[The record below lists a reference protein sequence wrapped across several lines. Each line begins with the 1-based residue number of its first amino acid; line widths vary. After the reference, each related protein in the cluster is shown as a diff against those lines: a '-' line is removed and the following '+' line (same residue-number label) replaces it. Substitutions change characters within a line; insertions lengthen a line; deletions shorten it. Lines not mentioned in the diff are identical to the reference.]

1 MAERSAPTVIV
12 FAINNAIA
20 SAATSGR
27 GNFSP
32 SARASP
38 WPVTMPMR
46 AHIIWIAAMSGQ
58 VMKAVHKIE
67 VPSCAPT
74 TE

>member
-1 MAERSAPTVIV
+1 MAPTVIV
-12 FAINNAIA
+12 FATNNPRQA
-20 SAATSGR
+20 AATSGR

-38 WPVTMPMR
+38 LSVTRPMR

-58 VMKAVHKIE
+58 VMNAVHRTE